1 MCEHKSDTK
10 SAELRGAG
18 NVFYSKRRFFEALI
32 KYNESLCYAERGSE
46 NAGLA
51 YANRSAV
58 YFEMKLFRQCLYNIE
73 LAKSNQYPVE
83 NFEIL
88 NKREAKCKEP
98 RNDKEIKSNPWDFF
112 KLSYPPK
119 KEISFIAN
127 CLEMRNNEKFG
138 RHIVTNRPLKVGDVV
153 SIETPYC
160 NVLLSESE
168 FVEVPPSNIYQR
180 CSNCFKAAL
189 LDLLPC
195 SSCCQ
200 GRSSSRFSSVN

>member
-1 MCEHKSDTK
+1 MCEHKSDK
-10 SAELRGAG
+10 ISAEFRGAG
-18 NVFYSKRRFFEALI
+18 NAFYSQRKFFDALI
-32 KYNESLCYAERGSE
+32 KYNESLCWAESGSE

-51 YANRSAV
+51 FANRSAV
-58 YFEMKLFRQCLYNIE
+58 YFEMKLYEKCLNNIE
-73 LAKSNQYPVE
+73 LAKANQYPKE

-88 NKREAKCKEP
+88 NKREAKCREP
-98 RNDKEIKSNPWDFF
+98 RNDIEIKSTPWDFF

-119 KEISFIAN
+119 KEIPFIAN
-127 CLEMRNNEKFG
+127 CLEMKNNAKFG

-160 NVLLSESE
+160 SVLLSESE

-180 CSNCFKAAL
+180 CSNCFKAAA

-195 SSCCQ
+195 PSCSQ
-200 GRSSSRFSSVN
+200 GESNSRLCVN